1 MKTLL
6 LPQFNVDRHVVGRIL
21 IDGTLPFQQN
31 VARLKQ
37 DVAWVGATTTTT
49 WAQETR
55 RNHTQTTLRLPR

>member
-37 DVAWVGATTTTT
+37 DVA
-49 WAQETR
+49 
-55 RNHTQTTLRLPR
+55 